1 MAAMPLALT
10 DHQLRHVMTVAQT
23 LAVEKRDTF
32 LQRVAAK
39 LADVRRPDDQDLAR
53 AVAAALRGLI
63 HEPAA

>member
-1 MAAMPLALT
+1 MPLALT
-10 DHQLRHVMTVAQT
+10 DSQLHRVMVVAQT

-39 LADVRRPDDQDLAR
+39 LADVRRPDDRDLAR
-53 AVAAALRGLI
+53 ATAAALRGLI

>member
-1 MAAMPLALT
+1 MPLALT
-10 DHQLRHVMTVAQT
+10 DSQLHRVMAVAQT

>member
-1 MAAMPLALT
+1 MPLALT
-10 DHQLRHVMTVAQT
+10 DSQLHRVMVVAQT